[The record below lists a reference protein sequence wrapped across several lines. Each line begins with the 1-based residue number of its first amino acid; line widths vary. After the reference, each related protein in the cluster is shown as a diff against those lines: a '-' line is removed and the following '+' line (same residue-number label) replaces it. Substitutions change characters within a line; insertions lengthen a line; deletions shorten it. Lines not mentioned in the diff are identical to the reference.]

1 MTQRFARSSAVAALL
16 GLALGSCASP
26 QDARAQVV
34 DGPKLAWKVAAF
46 GKPRAA
52 TVNME
57 TLGKYVS
64 SMTGGN
70 FTIEVIYD
78 SLAPP
83 KEILDGVTIGAFE
96 MGWVIPGY
104 HPGKLPAHS
113 ALTLPFLPLGSLRDQ
128 IEIMQAYY
136 SHPLV
141 APELARWSAQ
151 LALPA
156 TIPQYE
162 LMGRGKPIMK
172 PEDFKGRRIH
182 ASGVLG
188 DAVAF
193 LGASRSSLPT
203 PEMYSALERGLLDGM
218 SLAYYAL
225 HSFKLHEISEWYTNG
240 LELGIGVSM
249 TIVNAQALEGLPPAY
264 RKLMK
269 DGVKP
274 AMEAAVKAFE
284 IDNVT
289 ALEDFR
295 KRGLKEITISAEQRD
310 AFVRVAAAPVREA
323 WIAEMEAKNI
333 PGRKLLETIDEIANQ
348 VKSKTH

>member
-1 MTQRFARSSAVAALL
+1 MIQRFVRSSAVAAALV
-16 GLALGSCASP
+16 LAMAPFTQPGT
-26 QDARAQVV
+26 AQAQTVN
-34 DGPKLAWKVAAF
+34 GPKIAWKVAAF

-52 TVNME
+52 TMNME

-113 ALTLPFLPLGSLRDQ
+113 ALGLPFLPLGSLKETGA
-128 IEIMQAYY
+128 ISEAYLQ
-136 SHPLV
+136 HELV
-141 APELARWSAQ
+141 TPELARWSARMA
-151 LALPA
+151 LAA

-162 LMGRGKPIMK
+162 VMGRGKPIMS
-172 PEDFKGRRIH
+172 PDDFKNRRIH

-188 DAVAF
+188 NAVEK

-240 LELGIGVSM
+240 LELGIGVSV
-249 TIVNAQALEGLPPAY
+249 TVVNTKAYESLPPAY
-264 RKLMK
+264 RKLMQ
-269 DGVKP
+269 DGTKP
-274 AMEAAVKAFE
+274 AMDAMIAAFE
-284 IDNVT
+284 VDNVA
-289 ALEDFR
+289 ALNDFR
-295 KRGLKEITISAEQRD
+295 KRGLREVKISPEQRE
-310 AFVRVAAAPVREA
+310 AFVKIAAGPVREA
-323 WIAEMEAKNI
+323 WIAEMDAKNI
-333 PGRKLLETIDEIANQ
+333 PGRRLLAIIDEIAGQ
-348 VKSKTH
+348 VRSKTH